1 MKIKLE
7 IVTGFLGS
15 GKTSFINSYLDTEIC
30 LEENILIILLEKGI
44 KNIRNDLKNIKVVY
58 LEHTENLKE
67 ILLK

>member
-15 GKTSFINSYLDTEIC
+15 GKTSFINSYLDTDMC

-44 KNIRNDLKNIKVVY
+44 KDIRDDLKNIKVIY
-58 LEHTENLKE
+58 LEYIENLK
-67 ILLK
+67 